1 MGLGFCP
8 NGLRWVLNEIY
19 GRYHIPLFIAENGL
33 GAIDNGVDLFGYT
46 WWGPIDLVSS
56 STGEMKKR
64 YGFIYVDLDN
74 TGNGTLER
82 KRKDSFYYYKKA
94 NITSTEDMEALFASA
109 WETFGRLD
117 VVIANAGVINF
128 GYTWELTDE
137 QVEKVMDINLI
148 GTWRTDK
155 YAAQYMLKQGFG
167 RIINISSTS
176 GLYGTPQLATYCMS
190 KWGILG
196 LTKTLAKEVGSK
208 GIIVNALCPTKV
220 KTPMCETMDYV
231 KFINDLTGKDFKSV
245 EEMYAGVP
253 FLEVEDIAS
262 MVYWLGTSR
271 EAGKFN
277 GQGVP
282 LDLGTLQ

>member
-1 MGLGFCP
+1 M
-8 NGLRWVLNEIY
+8 
-19 GRYHIPLFIAENGL
+19 
-33 GAIDNGVDLFGYT
+33 D
-46 WWGPIDLVSS
+46 
-56 STGEMKKR
+56 
-64 YGFIYVDLDN
+64 
-74 TGNGTLER
+74 
-82 KRKDSFYYYKKA
+82 KRKVVLITGGAMGQGRAHAYKYASNGFDVVLGDMQDPESPEFKETIKNCEA
-94 NITSTEDMEALFASA
+94 EGAKVLAMKCNITSTQDMEALFENA
-109 WETFGRLD
+109 WNTFGRLD

-137 QVEKVMDINLI
+137 QVEKVININLV

-176 GLYGTPQLATYCMS
+176 GLYGTPKLATYCMS

-231 KFINDLTGKDFKSV
+231 KFINDLTGKNFQSV
-245 EEMYAGVP
+245 EEMYNGVP

-262 MVYWLGTSR
+262 MVYWMGTSR

-277 GQGVP
+277 GREVA

>member
-1 MGLGFCP
+1 MEEKKVVLITGGAMGQ
-8 NGLRWVLNEIY
+8 
-19 GRYHIPLFIAENGL
+19 GRAHAYKYAENGFNVVL
-33 GAIDNGVDLFGYT
+33 ADMLDPSHEAFKETIASCEAKGAKVLA
-46 WWGPIDLVSS
+46 
-56 STGEMKKR
+56 
-64 YGFIYVDLDN
+64 
-74 TGNGTLER
+74 
-82 KRKDSFYYYKKA
+82 KKA
-94 NITSTEDMEALFASA
+94 NITSTEDMEALFASV

-117 VVIANAGVINF
+117 VVIANAGIINF

-148 GTWRTDK
+148 GT
-155 YAAQYMLKQGFG
+155 
-167 RIINISSTS
+167 
-176 GLYGTPQLATYCMS
+176 
-190 KWGILG
+190 
-196 LTKTLAKEVGSK
+196 
-208 GIIVNALCPTKV
+208 CPTKV

>member
-1 MGLGFCP
+1 MVLGDMLDPSDERFQETIEA
-8 NGLRWVLNEIY
+8 VE
-19 GRYHIPLFIAENGL
+19 AL
-33 GAIDNGVDLFGYT
+33 GG
-46 WWGPIDLVSS
+46 
-56 STGEMKKR
+56 
-64 YGFIYVDLDN
+64 
-74 TGNGTLER
+74 
-82 KRKDSFYYYKKA
+82 KA
-94 NITSTEDMEALFASA
+94 LAVQCNITDDSQMQAMFEKA

-117 VVIANAGVINF
+117 VVIANAGIINF
-128 GYTWELTDE
+128 GYTWELTDQ
-137 QVEKVMDINLI
+137 QVQKVIDINLI

-220 KTPMCETMDYV
+220 KTPMCETDSYV
-231 KFINDLTGKDFKSV
+231 QFINDLTGKNFKNWQ
-245 EEMYAGVP
+245 EMYEGVP
-253 FLEVEDIAS
+253 FLEVEDIAD

-271 EAGKFN
+271 AAGKFN
-277 GQGVP
+277 GREVA

>member
-1 MGLGFCP
+1 MFSVSFPTFFL
-8 NGLRWVLNEIY
+8 
-19 GRYHIPLFIAENGL
+19 
-33 GAIDNGVDLFGYT
+33 YT
-46 WWGPIDLVSS
+46 VSS
-56 STGEMKKR
+56 VPADVT
-64 YGFIYVDLDN
+64 FTV
-74 TGNGTLER
+74 
-82 KRKDSFYYYKKA
+82 
-94 NITSTEDMEALFASA
+94 TSTFSASIS
-109 WETFGRLD
+109 FPS
-117 VVIANAGVINF
+117 
-128 GYTWELTDE
+128 
-137 QVEKVMDINLI
+137 
-148 GTWRTDK
+148 
-155 YAAQYMLKQGFG
+155 
-167 RIINISSTS
+167 SSTS

>member
-1 MGLGFCP
+1 MSEEKKVVLITGAAMGQGRAHAVKYAQNGF
-8 NGLRWVLNEIY
+8 NVVVADMLDVEDARFQETIRELE
-19 GRYHIPLFIAENGL
+19 AL
-33 GAIDNGVDLFGYT
+33 GAEVLAEKCNVC
-46 WWGPIDLVSS
+46 
-56 STGEMKKR
+56 STP
-64 YGFIYVDLDN
+64 
-74 TGNGTLER
+74 
-82 KRKDSFYYYKKA
+82 
-94 NITSTEDMEALFASA
+94 DMEKLFADTWA
-109 WETFGRLD
+109 KFGRLD

-128 GYTWELTDE
+128 GNTWELTDA
-137 QVEKVMDINLI
+137 QVEKVINIDLI

-155 YAAQYMLKQGFG
+155 YATQYMLKQGFG

-176 GLYGTPQLATYCMS
+176 GLYGTPKLATYCMS

-196 LTKTLAKEVGSK
+196 LTKTLAKEVGPK

-220 KTPMCETMDYV
+220 KTPMCETMEYV
-231 KFINDLTGKDFKSV
+231 QFINDLTGKNFQSV

-253 FLEVEDIAS
+253 FLEVEDISS

-277 GQGVP
+277 GREVA

>member
-1 MGLGFCP
+1 MEEKKVVLVTGGAMGQ
-8 NGLRWVLNEIY
+8 
-19 GRYHIPLFIAENGL
+19 GRAHAYKYAENGFNVVL
-33 GAIDNGVDLFGYT
+33 ADMLNPSHEAFKETIASCETKGAKVLA
-46 WWGPIDLVSS
+46 
-56 STGEMKKR
+56 
-64 YGFIYVDLDN
+64 
-74 TGNGTLER
+74 
-82 KRKDSFYYYKKA
+82 KKA
-94 NITSTEDMEALFASA
+94 NITSTEDMEALFSSA

-190 KWGILG
+190 
-196 LTKTLAKEVGSK
+196 
-208 GIIVNALCPTKV
+208 N
-220 KTPMCETMDYV
+220 V

>member
-1 MGLGFCP
+1 MEEKKVVLITGGAMGQ
-8 NGLRWVLNEIY
+8 
-19 GRYHIPLFIAENGL
+19 GRAHAYKYAENGFNVVL
-33 GAIDNGVDLFGYT
+33 GD
-46 WWGPIDLVSS
+46 
-56 STGEMKKR
+56 M
-64 YGFIYVDLDN
+64 LDPSHEAFKE
-74 TGNGTLER
+74 TIASCEAKGAKVLA
-82 KRKDSFYYYKKA
+82 KKA
-94 NITSTEDMEALFASA
+94 NITSTEDMEALFASV

-117 VVIANAGVINF
+117 VVIANAGIINF

-155 YAAQYMLKQGFG
+155 YATKYMLKQGFG

-176 GLYGTPQLATYCMS
+176 GLYDTPQLATYCMS

>member
-1 MGLGFCP
+1 MEEKKVVLITGGAMGQ
-8 NGLRWVLNEIY
+8 
-19 GRYHIPLFIAENGL
+19 GRAHAYKYAENGFNVVL
-33 GAIDNGVDLFGYT
+33 ADMLNPSHEAFKETIASCEAKGA
-46 WWGPIDLVSS
+46 
-56 STGEMKKR
+56 K
-64 YGFIYVDLDN
+64 
-74 TGNGTLER
+74 
-82 KRKDSFYYYKKA
+82 
-94 NITSTEDMEALFASA
+94 
-109 WETFGRLD
+109 
-117 VVIANAGVINF
+117 
-128 GYTWELTDE
+128 
-137 QVEKVMDINLI
+137 VEKVMDINLI

>member
-1 MGLGFCP
+1 MEEKKTVLITGGAMGQ
-8 NGLRWVLNEIY
+8 
-19 GRYHIPLFIAENGL
+19 GRAHAYKYAENGFHVIL
-33 GAIDNGVDLFGYT
+33 ADMQDPSQDAFRETIEECEKRGAQVLA
-46 WWGPIDLVSS
+46 
-56 STGEMKKR
+56 MKC
-64 YGFIYVDLDN
+64 
-74 TGNGTLER
+74 
-82 KRKDSFYYYKKA
+82 
-94 NITSTEDMEALFASA
+94 NITSTEEMERLFAGA
-109 WETFGRLD
+109 WNRFGRLD

-137 QVEKVMDINLI
+137 QVEKVININLI

-176 GLYGTPQLATYCMS
+176 GLYGTPKLATYCMS

-196 LTKTLAKEVGSK
+196 LTKTLAKEVGPK

-220 KTPMCETMDYV
+220 KTTMCETMEYV
-231 KFINDLTGKDFKSV
+231 QFINDLTGKNFQTV
-245 EEMYAGVP
+245 EEMFNGVP
-253 FLEVEDIAS
+253 FLEVEDISS
-262 MVYWLGTSR
+262 MVYWMGTSR

-277 GQGVP
+277 GREVA

>member
-1 MGLGFCP
+1 MKEKKVVLITGGAMGQ
-8 NGLRWVLNEIY
+8 
-19 GRYHIPLFIAENGL
+19 GRAHAYKYAENGFDVILADMLEPSHPDFQETVQNCQSL
-33 GAIDNGVDLFGYT
+33 GADILA
-46 WWGPIDLVSS
+46 I
-56 STGEMKKR
+56 KC
-64 YGFIYVDLDN
+64 
-74 TGNGTLER
+74 
-82 KRKDSFYYYKKA
+82 
-94 NITSTEDMEALFASA
+94 NITSTEDMEHLFKEA
-109 WETFGRLD
+109 WDHFQRLD

-137 QVEKVMDINLI
+137 QVEKVIQINLV
-148 GTWRTDK
+148 GTWRTNK
-155 YAAQYMLKQGFG
+155 YAAKYMLKQGFG

-176 GLYGTPQLATYCMS
+176 GLYGTPKLATYCMS

-196 LTKTLAKEVGSK
+196 LTKTLAKEVGPK

-220 KTPMCETMDYV
+220 KTPMCETIEYV
-231 KFINDLTGKDFKSV
+231 EFINDLTGHHFQSV

-277 GQGVP
+277 GRDVA

>member
-1 MGLGFCP
+1 MEEKKVVLITGGAMGQ
-8 NGLRWVLNEIY
+8 
-19 GRYHIPLFIAENGL
+19 GRAHAYKYAENGFNVVL
-33 GAIDNGVDLFGYT
+33 AD
-46 WWGPIDLVSS
+46 
-56 STGEMKKR
+56 M
-64 YGFIYVDLDN
+64 LDPSHEAFKETIAN
-74 TGNGTLER
+74 CEAKEAKVLA
-82 KRKDSFYYYKKA
+82 KKA

-137 QVEKVMDINLI
+137 
-148 GTWRTDK
+148 
-155 YAAQYMLKQGFG
+155 YAAQYMLKQRFG